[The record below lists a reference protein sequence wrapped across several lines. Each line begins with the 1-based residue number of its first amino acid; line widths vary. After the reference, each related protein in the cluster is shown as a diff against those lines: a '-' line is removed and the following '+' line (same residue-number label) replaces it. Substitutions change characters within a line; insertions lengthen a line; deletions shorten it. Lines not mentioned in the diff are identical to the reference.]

1 MQSRQSIEKTA
12 KTVEEAVELALTE
25 LGAMRQQVDVAVL
38 EEPTKGLFGIL
49 GGRMARVKVTRC
61 ISPEEKTIT
70 FLTELAEHMG
80 TTSVQCSEE
89 ETEDENFKLEL
100 SGSNAG
106 RLIGKRGQTIEAL
119 QVLAAVV
126 YSRAGGKRRVL
137 LDVNSYRAKRQDSLV
152 ELAQK
157 LAAKVKGSG
166 RRVIMEPMGAYER
179 RVVHMALQNDKEIVT
194 YSEGDEPFRKV
205 IIALR
210 QED

>member
-70 FLTELAEHMG
+70 FLTELAERMG
-80 TTSVQCSEE
+80 TTSVQCSEGE
-89 ETEDENFKLEL
+89 AEDENFKLEL
-100 SGSNAG
+100 QGTNAG

-126 YSRAGGKRRVL
+126 YSRAGGSRRVL
-137 LDVNSYRAKRQDSLV
+137 LDVNNYRAKRQESLV
-152 ELAQK
+152 ELALK

-179 RVVHMALQNDKEIVT
+179 RVIHMALQNDKEIVT

-205 IIALR
+205 VIALR
-210 QED
+210 REE

>member
-12 KTVEEAVELALTE
+12 KTVEEAVEAALSE
-25 LGAMRQQVDVAVL
+25 LGAGRQQVDVLVL

-49 GGRMARVKVTRC
+49 GGRMARVKVTRRAL
-61 ISPEEKTIT
+61 PEEKAVA
-70 FLTELAEHMG
+70 FLTELAERMG
-80 TTSVQCSEE
+80 AGGVKCSEG

-100 SGSNAG
+100 TGSNAG

-126 YSRAGGKRRVL
+126 YSRAGGNRRVL
-137 LDVNSYRAKRQDSLV
+137 LDVNSYRAKRQESLV

-157 LAAKVKGSG
+157 LAAKAKVSG

-179 RVVHMALQNDKEIVT
+179 RVIHMALQDDKEIVT